1 MAIAGLIITVLLLLA
16 GIVSLIF
23 GFTLLKS
30 LF

>member
-1 MAIAGLIITVLLLLA
+1 MAIADLIITVLLLLA
-16 GIVSLIF
+16 GIISLIF